1 MTNQEKIQFLRQYR
15 NVLQKVEMLQKD
27 LIRWRE
33 LGEKVTPSLS
43 GMPQGGQNVP
53 KVEQAAV
60 MICDTEKEIN
70 ERIKQ
75 LSALYLQILNVI
87 ETVDD
92 ITLQNLLHRR
102 YIEGQTFEQ
111 IAYEMNYSWR
121 HARRKHQIAL
131 SKVHIED
138 VL

>member
-33 LGEKVTPSLS
+33 LGEKITPSLT

-92 ITLQNLLHRR
+92 INLQNLLHRR
-102 YIEGQTFEQ
+102 YIDGQTFEK
-111 IAYEMNYSWR
+111 IAADMHYSWR
-121 HARRKHQIAL
+121 HVHRQHKKAL
-131 SKVHIED
+131 SDIK
-138 VL
+138 LS

>member
-15 NVLQKVEMLQKD
+15 HILEKIEILQKD

-33 LGEKVTPSLS
+33 LGEKVTPSLT

-53 KVEQAAV
+53 KVEQSAI
-60 MICDTEKEIN
+60 MICDTQKEIS
-70 ERIKQ
+70 ERIRQ
-75 LSALYLQILNVI
+75 LSSVYVQILSAI
-87 ETVDD
+87 DTVDD
-92 ITLQNLLHRR
+92 ISLQNLLHRR

-121 HARRKHQIAL
+121 HARRKHQVAL
-131 SKVHIED
+131 SKVQI
-138 VL
+138 

>member
-1 MTNQEKIQFLRQYR
+1 MTNQEKIQFLRQYKSILEKIEELK
-15 NVLQKVEMLQKD
+15 NDIEN
-27 LIRWRE
+27 WRE
-33 LGEKVTPSLS
+33 LGEKVTPSLT
-43 GMPQGGQNVP
+43 GMPQGGQNSP

-75 LSALYLQILNVI
+75 LSEVYIRILNAI
-87 ETVDD
+87 DTVDD
-92 ITLQNLLHRR
+92 INLQNLLHRK
-102 YIEGQTFEQ
+102 YIDGQPFEQ

-121 HARRKHQIAL
+121 HLRRKHQIAL
-131 SKVHIED
+131 SKVRIED

>member
-15 NVLQKVEMLQKD
+15 HILEKIEILQKD

-33 LGEKVTPSLS
+33 LGEKITPSLT

-53 KVEQAAV
+53 KVEQSAI
-60 MICDTEKEIN
+60 MICDTQKEIS
-70 ERIKQ
+70 ERIRQ
-75 LSALYLQILNVI
+75 LSSVYVQILSAI
-87 ETVDD
+87 DTVDD
-92 ITLQNLLHRR
+92 ISLQNLLHRR

-121 HARRKHQIAL
+121 HARRKHQVAL
-131 SKVHIED
+131 SKVQI
-138 VL
+138 